1 MGEAKLNCQWQFSFA
16 ERPAMDGRA
25 GQYPPWKVA
34 CLKIYLI
41 WVAPRAVH

>member
-25 GQYPPWKVA
+25 GQYPPWKA
-34 CLKIYLI
+34 TCHKIHLAKI
-41 WVAPRAVH
+41 RSKPVH